1 MCEPIVPAYSK
12 ASRAVQRD
20 TRDDG
25 KAQEEIQIKGK
36 AGKVGGEGRDEGVE
50 LGYIQ
55 APGSLLLSSCTREA
69 EVHLYRRQSVS
80 QQRQTDRQQR
90 INGTGG
96 SPWQVGFPSLVSFHL
111 LWEVG
116 SRRRQASFPRWSVWC
131 ILYIPWF
138 WTWGLPPATG
148 RAPEEVDRHGAM
160 LAWSS
165 ASGATLCD
173 PIMRPGRGRAGS
185 VVVLAGK
192 GGMDDNVEGQA
203 AAGGRGSMSGRDLG
217 EPRDGFVKGRGQ

>member
-25 KAQEEIQIKGK
+25 KAQEEMQIKGK
-36 AGKVGGEGRDEGVE
+36 AGKVEGEGKGTEGGVE

-55 APGSLLLSSCTREA
+55 APGSLLLSFCTREA

-80 QQRQTDRQQR
+80 HQRQTDRTTTDQR
-90 INGTGG
+90 DRRLVLAGRLPESRFFPPSMGG
-96 SPWQVGFPSLVSFHL
+96 GVP
-111 LWEVG
+111 
-116 SRRRQASFPRWSVWC
+116 QAAGVVPQMVRMV
-131 ILYIPWF
+131 YTPWF

-165 ASGATLCD
+165 ASRATLCD

-192 GGMDDNVEGQA
+192 GGMDDNAEGQQ
-203 AAGGRGSMSGRDLG
+203 AGGRGSMSGRDLG
-217 EPRDGFVKGRGQ
+217 EARDGFAKGRGQ